1 MPDMAKPDILRA
13 LARHPFFAGF
23 TGEDLDKLAGCVEG
37 VTSFTADAVVF
48 RAGGK
53 ATLCYLMQEGEVALE
68 VHSPGSGSRIIQ
80 TVARGEV
87 LGWSW
92 LFPPYRWSFDA
103 RVLTP
108 STALVLD
115 GERLRDCIAADHD
128 LGYEVMTRFAG
139 LIVERL
145 QATRLQLLDLYA
157 SRT

>member
-1 MPDMAKPDILRA
+1 MAKPDILRA

-37 VTSFTADAVVF
+37 IASFDADAVIF
-48 RAGGK
+48 HAGGK

-92 LFPPYRWSFDA
+92 RGRKRKAPPQRQRGGA
-103 RVLTP
+103 RTV
-108 STALVLD
+108 SAR
-115 GERLRDCIAADHD
+115 G
-128 LGYEVMTRFAG
+128 
-139 LIVERL
+139 
-145 QATRLQLLDLYA
+145 
-157 SRT
+157 

>member
-1 MPDMAKPDILRA
+1 MSDTAPTETVAELG
-13 LARHPFFAGF
+13 RHPFFAGF
-23 TGEDLDKLAGCVEG
+23 PTEDLEKLAECVEG
-37 VTSFTADAVVF
+37 LVSFDDDAVVF

-53 ATLCYLMQEGEVALE
+53 ASSCYLMKEGEVALE
-68 VHSPGSGSRIIQ
+68 VHSPGAGSRIIQ

-92 LFPPYRWSFDA
+92 LFPPYRWAFDA

-108 STALVLD
+108 AQALVID
-115 GERLRDCIAADHD
+115 GERLRECISTDHD

>member
-1 MPDMAKPDILRA
+1 MPDAPKTEVVEELS
-13 LARHPFFAGF
+13 RHPFFAGF
-23 TGEDLDKLAGCVEG
+23 GDDDIEKLAGCVEG
-37 VTSFTADAVVF
+37 VTAFEADAVVF
-48 RAGGK
+48 RAGGEAK
-53 ATLCYLMQEGEVALE
+53 RCYLMKEGEVALE
-68 VHSPGSGSRIIQ
+68 VHSPGAGSRIIQ

-92 LFPPYRWSFDA
+92 LFPPFRWAFDA

-115 GERLRDCIAADHD
+115 GDALRSLIAEDHD

-157 SRT
+157 SGT